1 MSNTIF
7 IQIAAYRDPEL
18 IPTIHDCI
26 RNADNPDDLYFGI
39 CRQYHEEDRFDDLTY
54 FKNNP
59 NFRIVDIPHLESQGA
74 CWARNLIQQLYKGE
88 DYTLQLDSHH
98 RFAKGWDTTLINM
111 VKQLQDKGH
120 EKPLLTTY
128 APSYDPEDDP
138 GKRDHAAW
146 KMDFDKFI
154 PEGAVFFLPA
164 AIPGWKKLKEP
175 IPGRFYSAHCA
186 FTIGKFAEEV
196 QHDPEYYFHGEEISI
211 AVRAYTHGYD
221 LFHPHRPVI
230 WHEYT
235 RKNRTKHWDDHDT
248 KKTVEKPW
256 HIRNKE
262 CHLRNRKLFEMDG
275 EKCDIDFGKY
285 GFGTVRTLRDYEKY
299 AGLNFGKRAVQQH
312 TMDRKNPPNPII
324 WETENGWEESF
335 CTKANIRIDIPTQT
349 IPEIES
355 SKFWFVGV
363 HDKND
368 REIYRKDLEKKEIAK
383 FIKSGKVNIDLNF
396 MATDVPDTWTIWPFH
411 EEKQWAKKITQKV

>member
-1 MSNTIF
+1 
-7 IQIAAYRDPEL
+7 
-18 IPTIHDCI
+18 
-26 RNADNPDDLYFGI
+26 
-39 CRQYHEEDRFDDLTY
+39 
-54 FKNNP
+54 
-59 NFRIVDIPHLESQGA
+59 
-74 CWARNLIQQLYKGE
+74 
-88 DYTLQLDSHH
+88 
-98 RFAKGWDTTLINM
+98 M

-128 APSYDPEDDP
+128 APSYDPDDDP

-186 FTIGKFAEEV
+186 FTVGKFAEEV

-221 LFHPHRPVI
+221 LFHPHQPVI

-235 RKNRTKHWDDHDT
+235 RKNRNKHWDDHDT
-248 KKTVEKPW
+248 KKVVEKPW

-275 EKCDIDFGKY
+275 EKRDIDFGKY
-285 GFGTVRTLRDYEKY
+285 GFGAVRTLRDYEKY
-299 AGLNFGKRAVQQH
+299 AGLNFGKRSVQQH
-312 TMDRKNPPNPII
+312 TMDRKNPPNPETWKTDNE
-324 WETENGWEESF
+324 WEDSFSRSENVKIHVPVEDLDMPDDLQF
-335 CTKANIRIDIPTQT
+335 M
-349 IPEIES
+349 
-355 SKFWFVGV
+355 FVGV
-363 HDKND
+363 HGKAEKQLHRMDITDTQVNQHIKNGHFD
-368 REIYRKDLEKKEIAK
+368 MNLKFMCTSPPEKWI
-383 FIKSGKVNIDLNF
+383 L
-396 MATDVPDTWTIWPFH
+396 WPFS
-411 EEKQWAKKITQKV
+411 KKDKWKNKLTRKI